1 MSRMQHQPSARR
13 SGQAS
18 PQATGTPGTS
28 PARSDGFTLIEMV
41 VSIALF
47 LLLSSVMLTMTLAV
61 NRAVKDGRQFTN
73 MNEQARVATERLSR
87 EMRQASEI
95 RSAVLPVTAGGD
107 TAVTFGVDFNANNI
121 VEESVQDPEVITYR
135 YDAANER
142 LTLTANDEDGVA
154 QTRPI
159 LSEEVTAFEFDFRSS
174 MWQHDAN
181 GDGITAWQ
189 ELDASPVGNRNG
201 TLDGPELRH
210 IDLVAFTLTVMD
222 GQHAQTY
229 QSLVGLRNQTQN

>member
-1 MSRMQHQPSARR
+1 MSAALQSSPSRHH
-13 SGQAS
+13 GAS
-18 PQATGTPGTS
+18 RTKTAN
-28 PARSDGFTLIEMV
+28 PAGFTLIEMV
-41 VSIALF
+41 VSISLF

-95 RSAVLPVTAGGD
+95 RSASLPAVAGGD

-121 VEESVQDPEVITYR
+121 VEDSVQDPEVITYR

-142 LTLTANDEDGVA
+142 LTLTANDEDGTSH
-154 QTRPI
+154 TRPI

-174 MWQHDAN
+174 LWQYDAN
-181 GDGITAWQ
+181 ADGITTWQ
-189 ELDASPVGNRNG
+189 ELDASRIGNRNNI
-201 TLDGPELRH
+201 LDSPELRH